1 MVFKKLQEKSKIMID
16 GAALSMQKKDV
27 QHKTETHF
35 SENNQKW
42 FDDPLFSLSP
52 LHRKKRL
59 L

>member
-52 LHRKKRL
+52 LHR
-59 L
+59 